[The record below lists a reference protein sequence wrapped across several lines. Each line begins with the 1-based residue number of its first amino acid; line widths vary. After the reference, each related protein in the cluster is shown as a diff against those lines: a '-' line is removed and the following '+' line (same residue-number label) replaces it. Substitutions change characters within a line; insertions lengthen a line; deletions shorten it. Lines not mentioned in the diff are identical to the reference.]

1 MKTNK
6 KQTENSLPA
15 DIVPDDV
22 IVIGAGASG
31 MMAAIFAARHGD
43 AVTVFEKNAKIG
55 RKLYITGKGRCNLT
69 NNCDSKTVIEN
80 TPTNGRFLYSA
91 LNRFSPADTMR
102 FFEEN
107 GLPLKTERG
116 HRVFP
121 VSDKAADVVDTLLHT
136 AKREGVQIT
145 FQRVDEL
152 LIKDGTVIGLKTGTK
167 ELLFDKV
174 IVACGGCS
182 YPLTGSTGDGYHFAR
197 QAGHTVTT
205 LKPSLVPLETEE
217 IIPAEMVQLLLKNVA
232 LTVID
237 THQGGKKLYTDFGEL
252 QFMRYGVAGAV
263 MLSASAH
270 MKEMSPERY
279 RLLIDL
285 KPALSE
291 EKLEARLLREINAR
305 HRETVSSLLRSLLPA
320 AMLMLFLSKA
330 GLSPDKNCSEI
341 TRTERRQLL
350 MLLKAFPLTVK
361 GFRPIE
367 EAIVTSGGVSVREID
382 PKTMAS
388 KLVKGLYFAGEVI
401 DVDAYTGGFNLQC
414 AFATGVLAGEA

>member
-1 MKTNK
+1 MSRRKV
-6 KQTENSLPA
+6 A
-15 DIVPDDV
+15 
-22 IVIGAGASG
+22 VIGGGAAG

-136 AKREGVQIT
+136 AKREGIQIT

-167 ELLFDKV
+167 ELPFDKV

-182 YPLTGSTGDGYHFAR
+182 YPLTGSTGDGYRFAR

-237 THQGGKKLYTDFGEL
+237 TRQGGKKLYTDFGEL

-367 EAIVTSGGVSVREID
+367 EAIVTSGGVSGREID

>member
-1 MKTNK
+1 MSRRKV
-6 KQTENSLPA
+6 A
-15 DIVPDDV
+15 
-22 IVIGAGASG
+22 VIGGGAAG

-182 YPLTGSTGDGYHFAR
+182 YPLTGSTGDGYRFAR

-237 THQGGKKLYTDFGEL
+237 TRQGGKKLYTDFGEL

-263 MLSASAH
+263 ILSASAH

-330 GLSPDKNCSEI
+330 RLSPDKNCSEI

>member
-1 MKTNK
+1 MSRRKV
-6 KQTENSLPA
+6 A
-15 DIVPDDV
+15 
-22 IVIGAGASG
+22 VIGGGAAG

-182 YPLTGSTGDGYHFAR
+182 YPLTGSTGDGYRFAR

-237 THQGGKKLYTDFGEL
+237 TRQGGKKLYTDFGEL

>member
-1 MKTNK
+1 MSRRKV
-6 KQTENSLPA
+6 A
-15 DIVPDDV
+15 
-22 IVIGAGASG
+22 VIGGGAAGL
-31 MMAAIFAARHGD
+31 MAAIFAARHGD

-167 ELLFDKV
+167 ELPFDKV

-182 YPLTGSTGDGYHFAR
+182 YPLTGSTGDGYRFAR

-237 THQGGKKLYTDFGEL
+237 TRQGGKKLYTDFGEL

>member
-1 MKTNK
+1 MSRRKV
-6 KQTENSLPA
+6 A
-15 DIVPDDV
+15 
-22 IVIGAGASG
+22 VIGGGAAG

-182 YPLTGSTGDGYHFAR
+182 YPLTGSTGDGYRFAR

-237 THQGGKKLYTDFGEL
+237 TRQGGKKLYTDFGEL

-414 AFATGVLAGEA
+414 AFATGDRKSVV

>member
-1 MKTNK
+1 MSRRKV
-6 KQTENSLPA
+6 A
-15 DIVPDDV
+15 
-22 IVIGAGASG
+22 VIGGGAAG

-91 LNRFSPADTMR
+91 LNRFSPADTIR

-167 ELLFDKV
+167 ELPFDKV

-182 YPLTGSTGDGYHFAR
+182 YPLTGSTGDGYRFAR

-237 THQGGKKLYTDFGEL
+237 TRQGGNKLYTDFGEL

-263 MLSASAH
+263 ILSASAH

-401 DVDAYTGGFNLQC
+401 DIDAYTGGFNLQC

>member
-1 MKTNK
+1 MSRRKV
-6 KQTENSLPA
+6 A
-15 DIVPDDV
+15 
-22 IVIGAGASG
+22 VIGGGAAG

-167 ELLFDKV
+167 ELPFDKV

-182 YPLTGSTGDGYHFAR
+182 YPLTGSTGDGYRFAR

-237 THQGGKKLYTDFGEL
+237 TRQGGKKLYTDFGEL

-401 DVDAYTGGFNLQC
+401 DIDAYTGGFNLQC

>member
-1 MKTNK
+1 MSRRKV
-6 KQTENSLPA
+6 A
-15 DIVPDDV
+15 
-22 IVIGAGASG
+22 VIGGGAAG

-237 THQGGKKLYTDFGEL
+237 TRQGGKKLYTDFGEL

>member
-1 MKTNK
+1 MSRRKV
-6 KQTENSLPA
+6 A
-15 DIVPDDV
+15 
-22 IVIGAGASG
+22 VIGGGAAG

-167 ELLFDKV
+167 ELPFDKV

-182 YPLTGSTGDGYHFAR
+182 YPLTGSTGDGYRFAR

-237 THQGGKKLYTDFGEL
+237 TRQGGKKLYTDFGEL

-388 KLVKGLYFAGEVI
+388 KSVKGLYFAGEVI

>member
-1 MKTNK
+1 MSRRKV
-6 KQTENSLPA
+6 A
-15 DIVPDDV
+15 
-22 IVIGAGASG
+22 VIGGGAAG

-91 LNRFSPADTMR
+91 LNRFSPADTIR

-167 ELLFDKV
+167 ELTFDKV

-182 YPLTGSTGDGYHFAR
+182 YPLTGSTGDGYRFAR

-237 THQGGKKLYTDFGEL
+237 TRQGGKKLYTDFGEL

-320 AMLMLFLSKA
+320 AMLMLFLSKS

>member
-1 MKTNK
+1 MKK
-6 KQTENSLPA
+6 IA
-15 DIVPDDV
+15 VV
-22 IVIGAGASG
+22 GCGAAG

-182 YPLTGSTGDGYHFAR
+182 YPLTGSTGDGYRFAR

-237 THQGGKKLYTDFGEL
+237 TRQGGKKLYTDFGEL

>member
-1 MKTNK
+1 MSRRKV
-6 KQTENSLPA
+6 A
-15 DIVPDDV
+15 
-22 IVIGAGASG
+22 VIGGGAAG

-91 LNRFSPADTMR
+91 LNRFSPADTIR

-167 ELLFDKV
+167 ELTFDKV

-182 YPLTGSTGDGYHFAR
+182 YPLTGSTGDGYRFAR

-237 THQGGKKLYTDFGEL
+237 TRQGGKKLYTDFGEL

>member
-1 MKTNK
+1 MSRRKV
-6 KQTENSLPA
+6 A
-15 DIVPDDV
+15 
-22 IVIGAGASG
+22 VIGGGAAG

-167 ELLFDKV
+167 ELPFDKV

-182 YPLTGSTGDGYHFAR
+182 YPLTGSTGDGYRFAR

-237 THQGGKKLYTDFGEL
+237 TRQGGKKLYTDFGEL

>member
-1 MKTNK
+1 MSRRKV
-6 KQTENSLPA
+6 A
-15 DIVPDDV
+15 
-22 IVIGAGASG
+22 VIGGGAAG

-152 LIKDGTVIGLKTGTK
+152 LIKDGTVIGMKTGTK

-237 THQGGKKLYTDFGEL
+237 TRQGGKKLYTDFGEL

>member
-1 MKTNK
+1 MSRRKV
-6 KQTENSLPA
+6 A
-15 DIVPDDV
+15 
-22 IVIGAGASG
+22 VIGGGAAG

-152 LIKDGTVIGLKTGTK
+152 LIKDGIVIGLKTGTK
-167 ELLFDKV
+167 ELPFDKV

-182 YPLTGSTGDGYHFAR
+182 YPLTGSTGDGYRFAR

>member
-1 MKTNK
+1 MSRRKV
-6 KQTENSLPA
+6 A
-15 DIVPDDV
+15 
-22 IVIGAGASG
+22 VIGGGAAG

-167 ELLFDKV
+167 ELPFDKV

-182 YPLTGSTGDGYHFAR
+182 YPLTGSTGDGYRFAR

-237 THQGGKKLYTDFGEL
+237 TRQGGKKLYTDFGEL

-350 MLLKAFPLTVK
+350 VLLKAFPLTVK